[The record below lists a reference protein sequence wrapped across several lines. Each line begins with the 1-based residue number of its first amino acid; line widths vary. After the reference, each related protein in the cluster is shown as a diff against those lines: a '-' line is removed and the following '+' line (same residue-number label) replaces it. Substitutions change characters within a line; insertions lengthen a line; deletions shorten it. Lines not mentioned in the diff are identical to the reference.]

1 MLACRSRVCNGWY
14 RSITTDWTVF
24 WLMKWAWV
32 RRFKPSVWSPTWLKR
47 SSKMGPTWSLFPCPR
62 SPTGLLN
69 SRNGRLLSLWFAT
82 REHLISVKTSKRSR
96 SNTETSKSCWRLLT
110 ILSRTDP
117 FYPRSNGNTWSLMKA
132 TVSRTHSPSWIWCC
146 VSTIMLVIDWF
157 WPVLLFRYDEN
168 TADGLRLTNIAVEQL
183 AWIMGPFEFHTAQN
197 L

>member
-1 MLACRSRVCNGWY
+1 MVSLYNNRLNGILADEMGLGKTIQTISLVTYLIEKKQQNGPYLIIVPLSTLTNW
-14 RSITTDWTVF
+14 SLEF
-24 WLMKWAWV
+24 EKWA
-32 RRFKPSVWSPTWLKR
+32 PSVSMICYKGHP
-47 SSKMGPTWSLFPCPR
+47 
-62 SPTGLLN
+62 
-69 SRNGRLLSLWFAT
+69 
-82 REHLISVKTSKRSR
+82 ISVKTSKRSR

-110 ILSRTDP
+110 ILSRIDP

-132 TVSRTHSPSWIWCC
+132 IVSRTHSPSWIWCC

-183 AWIMGPFEFHTAQN
+183 AWIMGPAEFHTAQD